1 MISTSKEIL
10 EKFIRELHRLTT
22 CVKAMTLNL
31 MLLIN
36 DELKGAA
43 NVVFNPRNAMH
54 VSRNDGLMETF
65 TNHKKDTMI
74 LTNALISMTSDRY
87 SAEQRAQ
94 QQACL
99 NWKG

>member
-10 EKFIRELHRLTT
+10 EKFIRELHRLTI
-22 CVKAMTLNL
+22 CVKIMTLNL

>member
-1 MISTSKEIL
+1 MYRTSV
-10 EKFIRELHRLTT
+10 FDGD
-22 CVKAMTLNL
+22 TLNL